1 MAGVKPA
8 SPARYGRRVPL
19 NPSCACSPTEKAIC
33 GILRRSAFSSTA
45 GATSTYQ
52 KQSSPAY
59 HLRVIPASARYA
71 RYFLLPHAHFFEKI
85 SAFPFSVCY
94 HPPVES
100 DFKHQS
106 SRAWMG
112 VASEQRETR
121 SPLESTVQLKTPRG
135 ITVEEAAQLLR
146 YSTSTVRRLIAAH
159 ILVAWKPGGPAGRK
173 YLIDE
178 ISLARWQAESIR
190 RAREEASTTQAALL
204 QGELPLVW

>member
-1 MAGVKPA
+1 MSIKMCFPFVMLFNRQLSISPPAPAGKEV
-8 SPARYGRRVPL
+8 VEVMEEL
-19 NPSCACSPTEKAIC
+19 PSRA
-33 GILRRSAFSSTA
+33 GSS
-45 GATSTYQ
+45 STYQ
-52 KQSSPAY
+52 IPALRACS
-59 HLRVIPASARYA
+59 LRVIPARARYA
-71 RYFLLPHAHFFEKI
+71 RYDSISAAHFLKNFLH
-85 SAFPFSVCY
+85 SAFMY
-94 HPPVES
+94 ATIIPVEAKTIVNS
-100 DFKHQS
+100 QS
-106 SRAWMG
+106 SI
-112 VASEQRETR
+112 VN
-121 SPLESTVQLKTPRG
+121 PPRG